1 MLEKFIYLSEL
12 CCALQTV
19 LRSLVTLAGM
29 LCKVEV
35 FRVVTSAVICSGAG
49 LTEKN
54 ADSKTPL
61 EVAKLNEQEEIA
73 QLLQDKEAD
82 AFL

>member
-1 MLEKFIYLSEL
+1 MS
-12 CCALQTV
+12 
-19 LRSLVTLAGM
+19 
-29 LCKVEV
+29 
-35 FRVVTSAVICSGAG
+35 CSGAG

-54 ADSKTPL
+54 ADAKTPL

-73 QLLQDKEAD
+73 KLLQEKEQD